1 MTWLASILQDL
12 IINKKRMKN
21 ILKIIGGL
29 LLIGA
34 IYIGYM
40 LVNPISPKDTVGFSS
55 DDTTFEVVYSRPY
68 KKDRLIFGS
77 KENDALVPYG
87 NYWRTG
93 ANAATTFEASSDILF
108 NGEELKAGKYALYTI
123 PNENS
128 WTVVLSSESDVF
140 FAISQP
146 DTKFD
151 VLKTSVDVNSME
163 SSLEQFTIEFSK
175 DSTAVN
181 MDLMWDKTMV
191 SIPLN

>member
-1 MTWLASILQDL
+1 
-12 IINKKRMKN
+12 MKN

-29 LLIGA
+29 LLVGA
-34 IYIGYM
+34 VYIGYM
-40 LVNPISPKDTVGFSS
+40 LVNPVSPKDTAGFSS

-77 KENDALVPYG
+77 EENGALVPFG

-123 PNENS
+123 PNENN

>member
-1 MTWLASILQDL
+1 MNGKLKATLKVLAAVAVITGITVFFLRY
-12 IINKKRMKN
+12 NTK
-21 ILKIIGGL
+21 
-29 LLIGA
+29 A
-34 IYIGYM
+34 H
-40 LVNPISPKDTVGFSS
+40 SPEDTVA
-55 DDTTFEVVYSRPY
+55 FEQEDLEMEVFYNRPY

-77 KENDALVPYG
+77 EENGALVPFG

-93 ANAATTFEASSDILF
+93 ANAATTFEVSSDILF

-123 PNENS
+123 PNENN

-140 FAISQP
+140 FAFSQP

-151 VLKTSVDVNSME
+151 VLKTMVDVSLME
-163 SSLEQFTIEFSK
+163 KSLEQFTIEFSK